1 MKQMIREMLLRE
13 LCAEAGIAVPDE
25 EAGETLVS
33 GISQH
38 SQEIAPG
45 DIFCCVRGSRHDG
58 HDYARQAVE
67 NGAAALVCERT
78 LDSGAPELVT
88 PDVRGAMARMAA
100 ALHEHP
106 SQRTDVI
113 GITGTNGKTTVAALL
128 AEILKQADRPV
139 RTLGTLDGGLTTPD
153 SLSLQAELAEAADA
167 GEGVVMEV
175 SSHGLQQQRVDAAR
189 FRACVFTNLSQD
201 HLDYHGSMEEYF
213 RAKQSLF
220 DPARTRCAV
229 VNIDSSYGRRL
240 AEEMDAAIHLRTCS
254 RGDADEVE
262 VSLRQTRFIWEGA
275 ELSLKLRG
283 SLAIE
288 NAVTAATAAQELGVS
303 LEDIKAGLAEAPQV
317 PGRFEAVRR
326 EPIAVIVDFAHTP
339 EALEFALRGCAE
351 VSPESDII
359 AVFGCGGDRD
369 KAKRPLMGEAAGK
382 SASRIIITND
392 NPRSESPEEIADQI
406 AMGISDTPFTV
417 ELDRRTAIRQAL
429 QEAKHGDIVLIA
441 GKGHEQTQQ
450 VGELIA
456 PFDDRAAARE
466 ESQKLMGDS
475 SPATQTGRSGA

>member
-1 MKQMIREMLLRE
+1 MIREMLLRE
-13 LCAEAGIAVPDE
+13 LCAEAGIAAPDE

-45 DIFCCVRGSRHDG
+45 DIFCCVKGSRHDG
-58 HDYARQAVE
+58 HDYARRAVE
-67 NGAAALVCERT
+67 KGAAALVCERT
-78 LDSGAPELVT
+78 LDSGVPELIT
-88 PDVRGAMARMAA
+88 PDVRGAMARLAA
-100 ALHEHP
+100 ALHGHP
-106 SQRTDVI
+106 SQRIDVI

-128 AEILKQADRPV
+128 AEILKQTDRPV

-153 SLSLQAELAEAADA
+153 APSLQAELAEAADA

-175 SSHGLQQQRVDAAR
+175 SSHGLQQQRADAVQ

-220 DPARTRCAV
+220 DPARTGCAV
-229 VNIDSSYGRRL
+229 INTDSSYGRRL

-254 RGDADEVE
+254 RRDADEIE
-262 VSLRQTRFIWEGA
+262 VSLRQTRFIWEGT
-275 ELSLKLRG
+275 ELSLNLRG
-283 SLAIE
+283 NLAIE
-288 NAVTAATAAQELGVS
+288 NAVTAATVAQELGVS
-303 LEDIKAGLAEAPQV
+303 LEDIKAGLAAAPQV

-339 EALEFALRGCAE
+339 EALEFALRSCAE
-351 VSPESDII
+351 ISPDSDII

-369 KAKRPLMGEAAGK
+369 KAKRPLMGAVAGK

-392 NPRSESPEEIADQI
+392 NPRSEPPEDIAEQI
-406 AMGISDTPFTV
+406 ATGISDTPFAV
-417 ELDRRTAIRQAL
+417 ELDRRSAIRQAL
-429 QEAKHGDIVLIA
+429 REAKHGDIVLIA

-450 VGELIA
+450 VGELIS
-456 PFDDRAAARE
+456 PFDDRAAARK
-466 ESQKLMGDS
+466 ESQKLLGDS
-475 SPATQTGRSGA
+475 SPAIQTGRSGA